1 MIKNI
6 LLSFWFWSV
15 LLVAFIVLILWDDD
29 LEEGIKAEYIKH
41 RMVLNDVNFSQI
53 DKGFE
58 SARLYADTCEMDDN
72 QNNMEANNVRVIMFK
87 ENVATWTGRLISEK
101 ALKSPFEAK
110 FWGDVRLWNSDDERF
125 RTEEMRYYINR
136 KEMHTQKPV
145 TAFKDKI
152 VVTGLG
158 MSYFTETQELKINQ
172 QVVIRIWNDQKEK
185 KTDEKE
191 EHNMFM
197 GTLPVAPPIENI
209 LQNKL
214 EIQKEDKNKERKCP
228 EA

>member
-72 QNNMEANNVRVIMFK
+72 QNNMEANNVRVMMFK

-136 KEMHTQKPV
+136 KEMHTQKPI

-214 EIQKEDKNKERKCP
+214 EIRKEDKNKSGVEK
-228 EA
+228 

>member
-197 GTLPVAPPIENI
+197 GTLPVAPPIEKI

-214 EIQKEDKNKERKCP
+214 EIRKEDKNKSGVEK
-228 EA
+228 

>member
-197 GTLPVAPPIENI
+197 GTLPVAPPIEKI

-214 EIQKEDKNKERKCP
+214 EIQKEDKNKSGVEK
-228 EA
+228 

>member
-101 ALKSPFEAK
+101 ALKTPFEAK

-214 EIQKEDKNKERKCP
+214 EIRKEDKNKSGVEK
-228 EA
+228 

>member
-72 QNNMEANNVRVIMFK
+72 QNNMEANNVRVMMFK

-101 ALKSPFEAK
+101 ALKTPFEAK

-136 KEMHTQKPV
+136 KEMHTQKPI

-172 QVVIRIWNDQKEK
+172 QVVIRIWNEQKEK

-214 EIQKEDKNKERKCP
+214 EIRKEDKNKSGVEK
-228 EA
+228 

>member
-136 KEMHTQKPV
+136 KEMHTQKPI

-185 KTDEKE
+185 KADEKE

-214 EIQKEDKNKERKCP
+214 EIRKEDKNKSGVEK
-228 EA
+228 

>member
-72 QNNMEANNVRVIMFK
+72 QNNMEADNVRVMMFK

-110 FWGDVRLWNSDDERF
+110 FWGDVRLWNSDNERF

-136 KEMHTQKPV
+136 KEMHTQKPI

-185 KTDEKE
+185 KIGEKE
-191 EHNMFM
+191 ENNMFM
-197 GTLPVAPPIENI
+197 GTLPVAPPIEKI

-214 EIQKEDKNKERKCP
+214 EIRKEDKNKSGVEK
-228 EA
+228 

>member
-185 KTDEKE
+185 KADEKE

-197 GTLPVAPPIENI
+197 GTLPVAPPIEKI

-214 EIQKEDKNKERKCP
+214 EIRKEDKNKSGVEK
-228 EA
+228 

>member
-15 LLVAFIVLILWDDD
+15 LLVAFIFLILWDDD

-214 EIQKEDKNKERKCP
+214 EIRKEDKNKSGVEK
-228 EA
+228 

>member
-72 QNNMEANNVRVIMFK
+72 QNNMEANNVRVMMFK

-136 KEMHTQKPV
+136 KEMHTQKPI

-172 QVVIRIWNDQKEK
+172 QVVIRIWNEQKEK

-214 EIQKEDKNKERKCP
+214 EIRKEDKNKSGVEK
-228 EA
+228 

>member
-72 QNNMEANNVRVIMFK
+72 QNNMEADNVRVMMFK
-87 ENVATWTGRLISEK
+87 ENIATWTGRLISEK

-110 FWGDVRLWNSDDERF
+110 FWGDVRLWNSDNERF

-145 TAFKDKI
+145 TAFKDKV

-172 QVVIRIWNDQKEK
+172 QVVIRIWNDQKDKKISEIEK
-185 KTDEKE
+185 KGML
-191 EHNMFM
+191 N
-197 GTLPVAPPIENI
+197 GTMPIAPPIENI
-209 LQNKL
+209 LPKKL
-214 EIQKEDKNKERKCP
+214 EIREEENKESGAEK
-228 EA
+228 

>member
-1 MIKNI
+1 M
-6 LLSFWFWSV
+6 
-15 LLVAFIVLILWDDD
+15 
-29 LEEGIKAEYIKH
+29 
-41 RMVLNDVNFSQI
+41 
-53 DKGFE
+53 
-58 SARLYADTCEMDDN
+58 
-72 QNNMEANNVRVIMFK
+72 
-87 ENVATWTGRLISEK
+87 
-101 ALKSPFEAK
+101 
-110 FWGDVRLWNSDDERF
+110 RLWNSDDERF

-197 GTLPVAPPIENI
+197 GTLPVAPPIEKI

-214 EIQKEDKNKERKCP
+214 EIRKEDKNKSGVEK
-228 EA
+228 

>member
-214 EIQKEDKNKERKCP
+214 EIRKEDKNKSGVEK
-228 EA
+228 

>member
-185 KTDEKE
+185 KADEKE

-214 EIQKEDKNKERKCP
+214 EIRKEDKNKSGVEK
-228 EA
+228 

>member
-72 QNNMEANNVRVIMFK
+72 QNNMEANNVRVMMFK

-101 ALKSPFEAK
+101 ALKTPFEAK

-214 EIQKEDKNKERKCP
+214 EIRKEDKNKSGVEK
-228 EA
+228 

>member
-41 RMVLNDVNFSQI
+41 RMVLNDVNFSQV

-72 QNNMEANNVRVIMFK
+72 QNNMEADNVRVMMFK
-87 ENVATWTGRLISEK
+87 ENIATWTGRLISEK

-110 FWGDVRLWNSDDERF
+110 FWGDVRLWNSDNERF
-125 RTEEMRYYINR
+125 RTEELRYYINR

-145 TAFKDKI
+145 TAFKDKV

-185 KTDEKE
+185 KVTGTEKKG
-191 EHNMFM
+191 MFN
-197 GTLPVAPPIENI
+197 GTMPIAPPIENI
-209 LQNKL
+209 LPKKL
-214 EIQKEDKNKERKCP
+214 EIREEENKESGAEK
-228 EA
+228 

>member
-72 QNNMEANNVRVIMFK
+72 QNNMEANNVRVMMFK

-101 ALKSPFEAK
+101 ALKTPFEAK

-136 KEMHTQKPV
+136 KEMHTQKPI

-214 EIQKEDKNKERKCP
+214 EIRKEDKNKSGVEK
-228 EA
+228 

>member
-72 QNNMEANNVRVIMFK
+72 QNNMEANNVRVMMFK

-197 GTLPVAPPIENI
+197 GTLPVAPPIEKI

-214 EIQKEDKNKERKCP
+214 EIRKEDKNKSGVEK
-228 EA
+228 

>member
-72 QNNMEANNVRVIMFK
+72 QNNMEANNVRVMMFK

-110 FWGDVRLWNSDDERF
+110 FWGDVRLWNSDNERF

-136 KEMHTQKPV
+136 KEMHTQKPI

-185 KTDEKE
+185 KIGEKE
-191 EHNMFM
+191 DNNMFM

-214 EIQKEDKNKERKCP
+214 EIQKEDKNKSGVEK
-228 EA
+228 

>member
-101 ALKSPFEAK
+101 ALKTPFEAK

-136 KEMHTQKPV
+136 KEMHTQKPI

-214 EIQKEDKNKERKCP
+214 EIRKEDKNKSGVEK
-228 EA
+228 

>member
-72 QNNMEANNVRVIMFK
+72 QNNMEANNVRVMMFK

-110 FWGDVRLWNSDDERF
+110 FWGDVRLWNSDNERF

-197 GTLPVAPPIENI
+197 GTLPVAPPIEKI

-214 EIQKEDKNKERKCP
+214 EIRKEDKNKSGVEK
-228 EA
+228 

>member
-72 QNNMEANNVRVIMFK
+72 QNNMEANNVRVMMFK

-136 KEMHTQKPV
+136 KEMHTQKPI

-185 KTDEKE
+185 KADEKE

-214 EIQKEDKNKERKCP
+214 EIRKEDKNKSGVEK
-228 EA
+228 

>member
-152 VVTGLG
+152 V
-158 MSYFTETQELKINQ
+158 
-172 QVVIRIWNDQKEK
+172 
-185 KTDEKE
+185 
-191 EHNMFM
+191 
-197 GTLPVAPPIENI
+197 
-209 LQNKL
+209 
-214 EIQKEDKNKERKCP
+214 
-228 EA
+228 